1 MERLI
6 QITRN
11 FFIRFEAFFS
21 VVFKRFLSFI
31 SNIFGFFATLF
42 GLTSSDYY
50 LESDTAQSIKRASE
64 ASEEQPIKT
73 NQNNTSETPTAI
85 RRRSKSKIDD
95 YYLNMARDVQKQ

>member
-1 MERLI
+1 MDRLI

-11 FFIRFEAFFS
+11 FFIRFGAFFS

-31 SNIFGFFATLF
+31 SNIFGFFATPF
-42 GLTSSDYY
+42 GFTSSGYY
-50 LESDTAQSIKRASE
+50 LESDAAQTIKR

>member
-1 MERLI
+1 MDRLA
-6 QITRN
+6 QIIRN

-21 VVFKRFLSFI
+21 VVLKSFLSFI
-31 SNIFGFFATLF
+31 SNIFGFFAKLF
-42 GLTSSDYY
+42 GYTSPDYY
-50 LESDTAQSIKRASE
+50 LDSDVAQTLKR

-73 NQNNTSETPTAI
+73 TQKTTSEPPSAI